1 MLLVDVGNTRIKWLL
16 WGMDGPMTR
25 GGLVHK
31 GLERSHVGGL
41 LWNELKPPQRIIIA
55 NVAGPVL
62 GEALASWIKGA
73 WSLEP
78 RFVATEAAG
87 FGITNAYAM
96 PRRLGVD
103 RWVALIGAHALLP
116 KTPCCIVDCGTAVT
130 VDGLSRAGDHLGGV
144 ILPGA
149 RLMRQ
154 ALYAD
159 TSQIP
164 PEQGQVTLFGRDT
177 QDCVWGGATY
187 AVAAAVDRLT
197 LRMAATLGEDTVNLL
212 TGGDAETLLP
222 YLDGNYRVE
231 PDLIFQGLLKMAE
244 SGDLR

>member
-1 MLLVDVGNTRIKWLL
+1 MMLLVDAGNTRVKWLL
-16 WGMDGPMTR
+16 WDREAPLAR
-25 GGLVHK
+25 GGLVHR
-31 GLERSHVGGL
+31 GLERSRLGGL
-41 LWNELKPPQRIIIA
+41 LWGDLQPPERVVIA
-55 NVAGPVL
+55 NVAGPEL
-62 GEALASWIKGA
+62 GDALAAWIAGA

-78 RFVATEAAG
+78 RFVATAAAG
-87 FGITNAYAM
+87 FGITNAYAV

-103 RWVALIGAHALLP
+103 RWVALVGAHALLP
-116 KTPCCIVDCGTAVT
+116 GVPCCVVDCGTAVT
-130 VDGLSRAGDHLGGV
+130 VDALTGSGEHLGGV

-164 PEQGQVTLFGRDT
+164 PEQGQTTLFGRDT

-197 LRMAATLGEDTVNLL
+197 RQMTATLDEAAVSLL
-212 TGGDAETLLP
+212 TGGDAEALLP
-222 YLDGNYRVE
+222 YLESQYRLE
-231 PDLIFQGLLKMAE
+231 PDLIFQGLLVMAG
-244 SGDLR
+244 SQA